1 MDIHTIPELLQAALQ
16 RNQKRDAFLVRRNG
30 RWEPVAMATVLA
42 RADAIRAALRER
54 GIAAGDRVA
63 ILSES
68 RLEWAL
74 ADMAILTLGAVTV
87 PIYPTLPANQVA
99 PLLADAGCVA
109 AFVSN
114 RDQKI
119 KLETGRA
126 VTPELRWIWCFDE
139 EPLPG
144 PGTVGPR
151 AAADGGGAA
160 TATGASA
167 AADATPTAD
176 TTIGPDTLASIIYT
190 SGTTGTP
197 KGVMLTH
204 GNLAAQACLSLRA
217 MSVTNH
223 DSYLSFLP
231 LSHVLERCSGLYTML
246 LAGSTVAYAES
257 PDRMAVNLT
266 EVRPTI
272 LLAVTRFYEKLL
284 EKAVQ
289 VSEAMGFPRANL
301 SRWGRSVAMKWADL
315 KDTHQT
321 VPPSLRVQHALAGFL
336 VYARLKGRLGGRV
349 RLRVSG
355 GAALHRETALFF
367 YGAGMPIFEGYGLTE
382 TASAISVNR
391 FNSFRI
397 GTVGPVFDGLQ
408 IKIASD
414 SEVLVRG
421 PVVMKGYWNRPK
433 ETAEALLDGWLHTGD
448 IGVVDPDGHLR
459 ITDRKKD
466 LIATSGGKKVA
477 PQLIEDALRS
487 SPKIQEAVVLG
498 EGHKFIAAL
507 IVPSNG
513 ATRDEVAAEVDRVN
527 AGLAQFERVKRFELI
542 PDDLSVEN
550 GALTPSLKVKRRVVA
565 DRHQDLIARL
575 FAGA

>member
-1 MDIHTIPELLQAALQ
+1 MDVQTIPELLRTAFD
-16 RNQKRDAFLVRRNG
+16 RFQKRDAFLIRSKG
-30 RWEPVAMATVLA
+30 RWEPVAMTTVLA
-42 RADAIRAALRER
+42 RVDAIRAALKDR
-54 GIAAGDRVA
+54 GVAFGDRVA

-87 PIYPTLPANQVA
+87 PVYPTLPANQVA

-119 KLETGRA
+119 KIETGRA
-126 VTPELRWIWCFDE
+126 VTPDLRWTWCLDE

-144 PGTVGPR
+144 PGASG
-151 AAADGGGAA
+151 AAA
-160 TATGASA
+160 GASVA
-167 AADATPTAD
+167 AAD

-204 GNLAAQACLSLRA
+204 GNLAAQACLSLQA
-217 MSVTNH
+217 MSITNH

-231 LSHVLERCSGLYTML
+231 LSHVFERCSGLYTML
-246 LAGSTVAYAES
+246 LGGATVAYAES

-272 LLAVTRFYEKLL
+272 LLAVPRFYEKLL

-301 SRWGRSVAMKWADL
+301 SRWGRGVAMKWAEL
-315 KDTHQT
+315 KDTHQP
-321 VPPSLRVQHALAGFL
+321 VSASLAIQHALAGFL
-336 VYARLKGRLGGRV
+336 VYDRLKSRLGGRL

-355 GAALHRETALFF
+355 GAALHRDTALFF

-391 FNSFRI
+391 FESYRI

-408 IKIASD
+408 VKIASD
-414 SEVLVRG
+414 GEVLVRG

-433 ETAEALLDGWLHTGD
+433 ETAEAMLDGWFHTGD
-448 IGVVDPDGHLR
+448 IGIVDPDGHLR

-477 PQLIEDALRS
+477 PQVIEDALKS

-498 EGHKFIAAL
+498 EGRKFIAAL

-527 AGLAQFERVKRFELI
+527 AGLAQFERVKRFEMI

>member
-1 MDIHTIPELLQAALQ
+1 MDVQTIPELLRTALE
-16 RNQKRDAFLVRRNG
+16 RFQKRDAFLVRSNG
-30 RWEPVAMATVLA
+30 RWEPVAMTTVLA
-42 RADAIRAALRER
+42 RVDAIRAAVKER
-54 GIAAGDRVA
+54 GIAFGDRVA

-87 PIYPTLPANQVA
+87 PVYPTLPANQVA

-114 RDQKI
+114 RDQKM
-119 KLETGRA
+119 KVETGRA
-126 VTPELRWIWCFDE
+126 VTPDLRWTWCLDE

-144 PGTVGPR
+144 PGAAG
-151 AAADGGGAA
+151 AAAGGG
-160 TATGASA
+160 GGSA
-167 AADATPTAD
+167 AAGAAD
-176 TTIGPDTLASIIYT
+176 TTIGPDTIASIIYT

-217 MSVTNH
+217 MSITNH

-231 LSHVLERCSGLYTML
+231 LSHVFERCSGLYTML
-246 LAGSTVAYAES
+246 LGGATIAYAES
-257 PDRMAVNLT
+257 PDRMAVNLS

-272 LLAVTRFYEKLL
+272 LLAVPRFYEKLL

-301 SRWGRSVAMKWADL
+301 SRWGRNVAMKWADL
-315 KDTHQT
+315 KDTHRP
-321 VPPSLRVQHALAGFL
+321 VPASLGVQHALAGFL
-336 VYARLKGRLGGRV
+336 VYDRLKSRLGGRV

-355 GAALHRETALFF
+355 GAALHRDTALFF

-391 FNSFRI
+391 FESYRI

-414 SEVLVRG
+414 GEVLVKG

-433 ETAEALLDGWLHTGD
+433 ETAEAMLDGWFHTGD
-448 IGVVDPDGHLR
+448 IGIVDPDGHLR

-477 PQLIEDALRS
+477 PQVIEDALKS
-487 SPKIQEAVVLG
+487 SPKISEAIVLG

-507 IVPSNG
+507 IVPANG
-513 ATRDEVAAEVDRVN
+513 ATHDEVAAEVDRVN

>member
-1 MDIHTIPELLQAALQ
+1 MDVHTIPELLQAAFE
-16 RNQKRDAFLVRRNG
+16 RNQKSDAFLVRRNG

-42 RADAIRAALRER
+42 RADAIRAALKAR
-54 GIAAGDRVA
+54 GIASGDRVA

-87 PIYPTLPANQVA
+87 PIYPTLPANQIA
-99 PLLADAGCVA
+99 PLLADAGCVGV
-109 AFVSN
+109 FVSN

-119 KLETGRA
+119 KIETGRA
-126 VTPELRWIWCFDE
+126 VTPEIRWIWCFDE

-144 PGTVGPR
+144 PGAAGAGAPT
-151 AAADGGGAA
+151 AAD
-160 TATGASA
+160 TM
-167 AADATPTAD
+167 
-176 TTIGPDTLASIIYT
+176 IGPDTLASIIYT

-204 GNLAAQACLSLRA
+204 GNLTAEACLALQA
-217 MSVTNH
+217 MSITRR

-257 PDRMAVNLT
+257 PDRMAVNLM

-272 LLAVTRFYEKLL
+272 LLAVPRFYEKLL
-284 EKAVQ
+284 EKATQ

-301 SRWGRSVAMKWADL
+301 SRWGRSVAMKWAEL
-315 KDTHQT
+315 KDAHQP
-321 VPPSLRVQHALAGFL
+321 VPAWLGLQHALAGFL
-336 VYARLKGRLGGRV
+336 VYARLKSRLGGRL

-382 TASAISVNR
+382 TSSAISVNR
-391 FNSFRI
+391 FESYRI
-397 GTVGPVFDGLQ
+397 GTVGPAFDGIQ
-408 IKIASD
+408 IKIAPD
-414 SEVLVRG
+414 SEVLIRG

-433 ETAEALLDGWLHTGD
+433 ETAEALVDGWFHTGD

-477 PQLIEDALRS
+477 PQLIEDALKS
-487 SPKIQEAVVLG
+487 SPKIQEAIVLG

-507 IVPSNG
+507 IVPKNG
-513 ATRDEVAAEVDRVN
+513 VTRDEVSAEVDRVN
-527 AGLAQFERVKRFELI
+527 SGLAQFERVRRFELI

-565 DRHQDLIARL
+565 ERHQDLIARL